1 MTNKQRSCHPAA
13 LLLLVATAGRA
24 DAFGPQQQGWAGA
37 RVATGSP
44 HIPVTRWGSSPL
56 STSVLPMDS
65 GSADFYVGD
74 CDQAANR
81 DSREDIWGLN
91 RNLQPHHVEYTVAIT
106 DSYHDIC

>member
-1 MTNKQRSCHPAA
+1 
-13 LLLLVATAGRA
+13 
-24 DAFGPQQQGWAGA
+24 
-37 RVATGSP
+37 
-44 HIPVTRWGSSPL
+44 
-56 STSVLPMDS
+56 MDS